1 MKKKYKL
8 KMKELK
14 GLIQQ
19 MRVQE
24 QRHSVI
30 LAETDEMIAALSE
43 ERDRMQQRIQEL
55 TMDRDQLKNE

>member
-1 MKKKYKL
+1 
-8 KMKELK
+8 
-14 GLIQQ
+14 